1 MGKQYGVRNQFAGEV
16 IQIKTNDIMSE
27 VVIET
32 GENSY
37 VTSVMTTDSLKAMKI
52 KEGDLVKALV
62 KAVNVVLVK
71 E

>member
-1 MGKQYGVRNQFAGEV
+1 MSKQYGVRNQFAGEV

>member
-1 MGKQYGVRNQFAGEV
+1 MGEV

-32 GENSY
+32 GKNSY

-52 KEGDLVKALV
+52 KKGDLVKALV

>member
-1 MGKQYGVRNQFAGEV
+1 MSKQYGVRNQFAGEV

-32 GENSY
+32 GKNSY

>member
-1 MGKQYGVRNQFAGEV
+1 
-16 IQIKTNDIMSE
+16 MSE
-27 VVIET
+27 LILET
-32 GENSY
+32 GKNSY

-52 KEGDLVKALV
+52 REGDLAKALV

>member
-1 MGKQYGVRNQFAGEV
+1 MGEV

-32 GENSY
+32 GKNSY